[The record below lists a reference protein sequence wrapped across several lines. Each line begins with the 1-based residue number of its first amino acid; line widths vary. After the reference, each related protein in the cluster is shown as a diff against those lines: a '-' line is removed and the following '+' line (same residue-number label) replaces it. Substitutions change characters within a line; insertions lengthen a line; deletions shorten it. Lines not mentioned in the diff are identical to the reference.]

1 VLQRPIEFTQYC
13 CEDYVK
19 YLLKNKFQISMSRTA
34 TPEDN
39 AYIESFFKTLKRE
52 EIYFKDYKVFGDIKD
67 NLPKFIE
74 EVYNTKRL
82 HSGLG
87 YKTPSEF
94 ESEVL
99 KLKPANRPV
108 QKLWGWSV

>member
-1 VLQRPIEFTQYC
+1 M
-13 CEDYVK
+13 K

-82 HSGLG
+82 HSSLG
-87 YKTPSEF
+87 FKTPSEF

-99 KLKPANRPV
+99 KLKIADRPV
-108 QKLWGWSV
+108 QKL